1 MGWKSPGIIVGYNHG
16 LWPCDPERLCHS
28 GEPSIPSTTYHR
40 TRNEESS
47 GSGSP
52 SVSESA
58 LKIEAY
64 QGTGWLPSTAIR
76 SRFRYRWRP
85 RPRGLLRIAPLC
97 GASQSHAL
105 RGVVDY
111 STGQESGT
119 HTMRDYSDAS
129 GAGLRLKSR
138 PLIFALNPSKRHLTC
153 GSASAVK
160 QLPPSLGSPIK
171 RLCQQKTLLPLLR
184 EAFFSKPPGSQGNSR
199 KRFAAASFR
208 MAPASSPG
216 NRTLHYDLLQS
227 RLQWS
232 EIRRPVASTS
242 LPSARPLS
250 LLVMLYPF
258 RGYASVT
265 HVD

>member
-1 MGWKSPGIIVGYNHG
+1 LGWKSPGIIVGYNHG

-160 QLPPSLGSPIK
+160 QLPPSLGSGLENLVFQASDLSVPLRSDNRK
-171 RLCQQKTLLPLLR
+171 WATSVSTDSKSKFSRPSVPMMLRHLP
-184 EAFFSKPPGSQGNSR
+184 
-199 KRFAAASFR
+199 
-208 MAPASSPG
+208 
-216 NRTLHYDLLQS
+216 
-227 RLQWS
+227 
-232 EIRRPVASTS
+232 
-242 LPSARPLS
+242 
-250 LLVMLYPF
+250 
-258 RGYASVT
+258 
-265 HVD
+265 HVNLM